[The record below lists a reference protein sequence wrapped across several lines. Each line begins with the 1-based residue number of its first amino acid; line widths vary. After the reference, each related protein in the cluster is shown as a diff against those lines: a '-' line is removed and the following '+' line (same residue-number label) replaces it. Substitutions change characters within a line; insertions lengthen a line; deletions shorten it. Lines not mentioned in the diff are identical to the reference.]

1 MRPGRVCRIRL
12 LLISRRSSCHL
23 SLSLVTLRRH
33 SLVVAGQG
41 FFFFTFVTA
50 RFRRDRIKSFL
61 FSSFLGGYTSL
72 STRSNGNF
80 FSFLC
85 SRLVFSR
92 PSVWFPSF
100 LFPAPLRP
108 HDERHHIQ
116 PFTRRGYRGR
126 FVCWNSAGQQHVVVS
141 REILIPNRLFSFF
154 LFSPFFF
161 FCPSNFRDGHVS
173 ADSRRSAVGRGQR
186 PSSSEWR
193 DGRNL
198 DGGGGQFSRDSTC
211 FQWRY
216 FLVRNPSG
224 WTTSL

>member
-23 SLSLVTLRRH
+23 SLSLVTLRRRL
-33 SLVVAGQG
+33 SLVVAGRD
-41 FFFFTFVTA
+41 FFFHVCNRPFPTWPDQVVFIFFISWRLYFSVNA
-50 RFRRDRIKSFL
+50 IKWKFLFLPLLPSCLFQTIRLISFL
-61 FSSFLGGYTSL
+61 PL
-72 STRSNGNF
+72 
-80 FSFLC
+80 
-85 SRLVFSR
+85 SR
-92 PSVWFPSF
+92 PLSFASAWWTTSHPAVYTKRLQGEVRLLELCWSAARRRVTRDSYPEPFVFFFP
-100 LFPAPLRP
+100 
-108 HDERHHIQ
+108 
-116 PFTRRGYRGR
+116 
-126 FVCWNSAGQQHVVVS
+126 
-141 REILIPNRLFSFF
+141 
-154 LFSPFFF
+154 PFFF
-161 FCPSNFRDGHVS
+161 WPFNFRDGHVS